1 MKRFTLWFLAA
12 FLLMS
17 GRNLFAEGN
26 SSAMDDSPIPTTAE
40 STPESISS
48 EPEEAP
54 KPVVKKVVTKQKAE
68 TANSFVAGA
77 DWEFDGFVAGGQDEA
92 VKSMFYQ
99 GDTIYLNI
107 GSQQGLNSGERVL
120 LYRRGNK
127 VKDPRSGRFM
137 GFEVRLAG
145 IAQVTDRID
154 GNTCSVRI
162 IKSNEAVEIGD
173 LAKRSE

>member
-1 MKRFTLWFLAA
+1 MKRFSALVLTA
-12 FLLMS
+12 FLLIS
-17 GRNLFAEGN
+17 GRYVAAENGDN
-26 SSAMDDSPIPTTAE
+26 TDMGA
-40 STPESISS
+40 ISS
-48 EPEEAP
+48 EGAASSSAPDTIAPEETP
-54 KPVVKKVVTKQKAE
+54 KPVVKKTDKKNKGE

-107 GSQQGLNSGERVL
+107 GIQQGLNSGDRVM

-127 VKDPRSGRFM
+127 VKDPRTGRFM

-154 GNTCSVRI
+154 ENGCSVRI